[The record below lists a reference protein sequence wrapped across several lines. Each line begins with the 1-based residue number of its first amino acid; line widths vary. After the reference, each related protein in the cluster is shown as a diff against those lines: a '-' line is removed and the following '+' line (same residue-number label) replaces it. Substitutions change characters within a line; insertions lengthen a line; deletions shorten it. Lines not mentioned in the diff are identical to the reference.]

1 MTDQGV
7 LANVKTWIVP
17 AGEDIRLDAFA
28 RRCLPHLSRREIDG
42 AIRKGMFSVNAEPSK
57 KGRRLY
63 GGDVLV
69 FHGPQNWLAAN
80 PLPDEGVNVPILYED
95 DAILVLDKP
104 AGMATHGFSGRDLS
118 TLANFLTAKRPG
130 LIGVGRSRWQPG
142 LVHRLDSDTSGLV
155 LVAKNQVAFDHLAR
169 QFRLRQV
176 HKSYLALVWGE
187 TAARGEIKLPLAHE
201 VRDKRRMT
209 AVTAGMRGKK
219 TWQATTRYERLSTV
233 NRLSFLEIEMETG
246 VTHQIRVHL
255 ATIGHPIVADTLYG
269 RADADMVGLKRH
281 FLHASKLDFAH
292 PANGRPVQ
300 LKSDLPMELRE
311 VLKDLGLI

>member
-1 MTDQGV
+1 MADQGV
-7 LANVKTWIVP
+7 LANLKTWIVP

-28 RRCLPHLSRREIDG
+28 RRCLPHLSRRAIDG
-42 AIRKGMFSVNAEPSK
+42 VIRNGMFSINAEPGK
-57 KGRRLY
+57 KGRRLS

-69 FHGPQNWLAAN
+69 FHGPQAWLVAN

-104 AGMATHGFSGRDLS
+104 GGMATHGFSGRDHS
-118 TLANFLTAKRPG
+118 TLANFLAAKRPE
-130 LIGVGRSRWQPG
+130 LIGVGRSPWQPG
-142 LVHRLDSDTSGLV
+142 LVHRLDGETSGLV
-155 LVAKNQVAFDHLAR
+155 LVAKSQDAFDHLAR

-209 AVTAGMRGKK
+209 AVAAGVHGKK
-219 TWQATTRYERLSTV
+219 TWQATTRYERLGTV
-233 NRLSFLEIEMETG
+233 HRLSFLKVEMETG

-255 ATIGHPIVADTLYG
+255 AVIGHPIVADTLYG
-269 RADADMVGLKRH
+269 VADADMLGLKRH
-281 FLHASKLDFAH
+281 FLHAWKLDFAH
-292 PANGRPVQ
+292 PTEGRAVQ

-311 VLKDLGLI
+311 VLKDLGLR